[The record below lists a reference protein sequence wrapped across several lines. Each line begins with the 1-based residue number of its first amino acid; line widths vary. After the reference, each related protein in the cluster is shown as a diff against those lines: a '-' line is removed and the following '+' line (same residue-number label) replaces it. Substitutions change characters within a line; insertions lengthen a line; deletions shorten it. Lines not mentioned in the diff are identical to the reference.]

1 MMLVAGRLS
10 GRVWQAKEEQIQN
23 SDCGIDLHVCEDIKQ
38 PFNPQAFGDSKQQV
52 KREVGYIFWLSHDT
66 EIGAQS

>member
-23 SDCGIDLHVCEDIKQ
+23 SDFGIDLHVCEDTKH
-38 PFNPQAFGDSKQQV
+38 PFNP
-52 KREVGYIFWLSHDT
+52 
-66 EIGAQS
+66 